1 MTSDY
6 LREAYRL
13 LNDTNFYQKLDH
25 DITLEVS
32 YILKTVLDKMLKKS
46 VIDLDVYNYLNI
58 QDLKAC
64 KFYMLPKIYKNE
76 SREDQSVAH

>member
-6 LREAYRL
+6 LREAYRQ

-32 YILKTVLDKMLKKS
+32 DKLKTVLYKMLKKS
-46 VIDLDVYNYLNI
+46 VIDLDVTI
-58 QDLKAC
+58 
-64 KFYMLPKIYKNE
+64 I
-76 SREDQSVAH
+76 